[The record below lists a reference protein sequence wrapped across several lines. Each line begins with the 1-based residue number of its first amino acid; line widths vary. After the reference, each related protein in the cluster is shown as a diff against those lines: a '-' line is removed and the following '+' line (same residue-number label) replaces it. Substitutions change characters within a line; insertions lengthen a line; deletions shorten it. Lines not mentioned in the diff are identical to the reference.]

1 MEGKRFKI
9 FDSLVKR
16 MRKNKKLEIG
26 VYAAIAIAVALIYIT
41 SAAPKTSKTDD
52 KTKTAPTNTEYAVSE
67 RELERRL
74 ESILSSISGA
84 GNVRV
89 MITYDTTSQM
99 VPALSTDTQKNG
111 SESND
116 GLNSYSQAES
126 SSPATVSG
134 SGGNSPIII
143 TEILPKIR
151 GVIVIAEG
159 AANISI
165 RLNLQYA
172 VQTVLGIDA
181 SCVEVFEM
189 GVNSK

>member
-99 VPALSTDTQKNG
+99 VPALSTDTQKTV
-111 SESND
+111 
-116 GLNSYSQAES
+116 
-126 SSPATVSG
+126 PRATTDL
-134 SGGNSPIII
+134 IH
-143 TEILPKIR
+143 IR
-151 GVIVIAEG
+151 RRSRHLRQRYRG
-159 AANISI
+159 AAAT
-165 RLNLQYA
+165 LP
-172 VQTVLGIDA
+172 
-181 SCVEVFEM
+181 
-189 GVNSK
+189 

>member
-116 GLNSYSQAES
+116 GLNSYS
-126 SSPATVSG
+126 
-134 SGGNSPIII
+134 
-143 TEILPKIR
+143 
-151 GVIVIAEG
+151 
-159 AANISI
+159 
-165 RLNLQYA
+165 
-172 VQTVLGIDA
+172 
-181 SCVEVFEM
+181 
-189 GVNSK
+189 

>member
-126 SSPATVSG
+126 SSPATGSG

-159 AANISI
+159 AADISI